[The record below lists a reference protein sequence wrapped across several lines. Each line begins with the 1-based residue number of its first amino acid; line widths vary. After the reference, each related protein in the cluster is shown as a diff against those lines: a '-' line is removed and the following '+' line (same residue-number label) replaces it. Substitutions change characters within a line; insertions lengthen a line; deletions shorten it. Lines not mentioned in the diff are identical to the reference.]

1 MLINNTFRLFVSST
15 FSDFI
20 AERNALQTRVFPRLE
35 KYCAERGA
43 RFQAVDLRWGIT
55 EDIQRQHDTLRICL
69 EEIRRCQ
76 VLSPRPNFVAL
87 LGDRYGWEPVPARI
101 PLDHWNQLKDVASAD
116 QFKLIDAEYQLDE
129 NAIPPIYCLRPQTK
143 KSVITIN
150 REKLL
155 LQALRSAAKYF
166 IGGDRLPYF
175 ASATHQ
181 EIVLGALDDKDSLD
195 HVYVYV
201 RHIADMPNNVS
212 AQEFIDW
219 DFENEQVDQEARHK
233 LRKLE
238 SELRQRLEERVCD
251 MQAHWDASGG
261 GVDEAYLDQ
270 FCEMFYQHQITLI
283 DAELQLVEDICELD
297 ERQKAHANFGM
308 ERSRVFVGREQLLST
323 LLRYTNTQSEDICR
337 PVILLGKGGEGKS
350 ALLAK
355 AVEYDRKQFMPSQA
369 VIVERYIGGVPGT
382 ESLMAFITS
391 IMADLANLYSQP
403 TPAIPVN
410 TKDLAVGLVQA
421 LNYATAERPLH
432 LYLDALDQLNSQ
444 DEAWL
449 LEWLPKELP
458 EYAKVVATVR
468 IGTPVEK
475 SARQR
480 YLETIIEVIPLSLK
494 EGQAMLDAWLAD
506 TQSAWF
512 SAGIAPTIGRKLTA
526 KQRETVLNTFS
537 QNGSALWLKLAYEEV
552 CNWTSWDKVRT
563 LPVTV
568 TGMIED
574 LIDYRLL
581 QRESHPKVFTE
592 RALAYLTAG
601 RFGVSEDE
609 LARVMAT
616 DERVRNEFQAN
627 ERTQRKWGHEKKL
640 PPVLWSR
647 LFFDLQPYL
656 GLAKIDGALLM
667 RWFHREFSEV
677 LQEKYLAAAEN
688 KEMIHGGLA
697 DTFQILDREL
707 RPTETNDDALFRVT
721 DAGGAQV
728 SAALRRVMEQPWQLA
743 QAEKTQE
750 LMLLLSDFG
759 FCFAKCAANQSSE
772 LIEELLDVNVGN
784 LPNPHLHEWQRFFRR
799 QAHILRRGDWRWPA
813 HKIMLQLANEEAEE
827 SPVSQLA
834 IQWLSQG
841 YCDWVWVRNKNR
853 PQYQSQSALLVVM
866 EGHSAGINGAQMLS
880 DGRILSW
887 SSDGTLRLW
896 DSSNGELLAVLVGH
910 TASIVG
916 VEVLSDGRL
925 LSWAWDSVRLWDGE
939 SGVPLAVLGE
949 YGVMGAKLLSGGRIL
964 SWSHASTL
972 SYDDSTLRLWDSE
985 SGVLLAVLEGQTGNI
1000 NGVEV
1005 LSDGRIM
1012 SWSWD
1017 SIRLWNGESGKPLAV
1032 LKGDINIVT
1041 DVKVLS
1047 DGRILS
1053 WSRDGTLRLW
1063 DGESDAPLVVP
1074 EVHRHGLGNEGAKL
1088 LSDGRILSFVHHS
1101 ICLLDGESGASLAV
1115 LEGHTSFVNGAE
1127 VLSDGR
1133 ILSWSQDGTLRLW
1146 DGESGTPLVVL
1157 EGHTQRVDG
1166 AKELSDGRILSWS
1179 HDGTL
1184 RLWDSESGVLLTVL
1198 EGHTGTIKG
1207 VEVLSDGR
1215 ILSWSDDGTLRFW
1228 DSETTAQ
1235 LEVLE
1240 VHTELISGAKVLSS
1254 GRILSWSDDSIR
1266 LWDCES
1272 GAPLAVLIMRH
1283 ISPAAMRLN
1292 SDMAV
1297 FKIKMLSDGRI
1308 LSWAHDST
1316 LRLWDSE
1323 SGALLAVL
1331 EGHTEG
1337 IDGVEVLSDGRIMSW
1352 SWGSIRLWDGESG
1365 TPLGILE
1372 GHTDWVDGAKEL
1384 SDGRIVSWSYD
1395 SIRLWDGESSMPLA
1409 VLEGGTGT
1417 VRDVKILS
1425 DGRILSWCN
1434 DYTLRLWDGESG
1446 APLEALYGHDHWIYG
1461 VEELSDC
1468 RILSWSKDNTLR
1480 LWDSKSGVALA
1491 VMGGYGPGVK
1501 GVRLL
1506 SDGKILSWSSDTLH
1520 LWEEGNSGKSLAV
1533 LNAARINEGVFDP
1546 IEGVEV
1552 LPDDR
1557 LLSWS
1562 YRGKLI
1568 LWNINTHRLLQV
1580 YRSPWIE
1587 TVSYPSA
1594 WEDFE
1599 QIANAQ
1605 RFNDVWLESA
1615 DRFISLANRQKG
1627 WIARWHHSTN
1637 EASIIGVSGSSYVLS
1652 SGRQLI
1658 FLELMYGGFPLV
1670 TKQMPLS

>member
-1 MLINNTFRLFVSST
+1 MLTNNTFRLFVSST

-20 AERNALQTRVFPRLE
+20 AERDALQTRVFPRLE

-129 NAIPPIYCLRPQTK
+129 NAVPPIYCLRPQTK
-143 KSVITIN
+143 KTVITIN
-150 REKLL
+150 REKSL

-166 IGGDRLPYF
+166 IGSDRLPYF

-181 EIVLGALDDKDSLD
+181 EIVLGALDDKDSQD

-201 RHIADMPNNVS
+201 RGIADMPNNVS

-219 DFENEQVDQEARHK
+219 DSENEQVDQEARHK
-233 LRKLE
+233 LRKLK
-238 SELRQRLEERVCD
+238 SELRQRLEGRVCD
-251 MQAHWDASGG
+251 MQAHWNANGG

-283 DAELQLVEDICELD
+283 NAELQLVEEICELD

-323 LLRYTNTQSEDICR
+323 LFRYTNTQSEDICR

-355 AVEYDRKQFMPSQA
+355 AVEYDRKQLMPSEA
-369 VIVERYIGGVPGT
+369 VIVERYIGGVPET

-410 TKDLAVGLVQA
+410 TKDLAEGLVQA

-480 YLETIIEVIPLSLK
+480 YLETIIQVLPLSLK

-512 SAGIAPTIGRKLTA
+512 SAGNAPTIGRKLTA

-552 CNWTSWDKVRT
+552 CNWTSWDKART

-568 TGMIED
+568 KGMIED

-616 DERVRNEFQAN
+616 DETVRNEFQAN
-627 ERTQRKWGHEKKL
+627 ERTQRKWDHEKKL

-647 LFFDLQPYL
+647 LYFDLHPYL

-677 LQEKYLAAAEN
+677 LQEKYLASAEN
-688 KEMIHGGLA
+688 QQMIHGALA
-697 DTFQILDREL
+697 DTFQTLEREL
-707 RPTETNDDALFRVT
+707 RPNETNDDALFRAT

-750 LMLLLSDFG
+750 LMSLLSDFG

-784 LPNPHLHEWQRFFRR
+784 LPNPHLREWQRFFRR

-813 HKIMLQLANEEAEE
+813 HKIMLQLANEETED
-827 SPVSQLA
+827 SSISQVTK
-834 IQWLSQG
+834 QWLTQG

-853 PQYQSQSALLVVM
+853 PQHQSHSALLAVL

-887 SSDGTLRLW
+887 SDDGTLRLWDINSGYPITILEGHTGRIKGVQVLSDGRILSWSRDNTLRLWNGNGQLLAVLTKYFNVDGVLILSDDRILSWGGSFLRLRDSNSGKLLAVLTKHTSSINGAKVLSDGRILSWSDDKTLRLWDGNSGEPLAVVEGHTNRIEGAQVLSDGRILSWGGRCWDGDKILRVWNGNSGEPLVVLEGHNGPIQGAQELSDGRILSWGDGWVGDKGLRVWNGNSGEPLVVLEWHNGRIQGVQELSDGRILSWSDDAVYVYLLDGNSSKPLIVLRGHTDLIKGVLVLSEGRLLSWSDDGTLRLW
-896 DSSNGELLAVLVGH
+896 DSNSGHPVAVLEGH
-910 TASIVG
+910 TDRVVG
-916 VEVLSDGRL
+916 AQE
-925 LSWAWDSVRLWDGE
+925 
-939 SGVPLAVLGE
+939 
-949 YGVMGAKLLSGGRIL
+949 LSGGRIL
-964 SWSHASTL
+964 SWSLDGTM
-972 SYDDSTLRLWDSE
+972 RLWDVNSNQPLAALKGHTNLVMGVKVLSKNRVLSWSSDGNLIWDAN
-985 SGVLLAVLEGQTGNI
+985 SGELQSVLEGHTDRIRGTQVLPDDRIVSWSNEKCILWNSNSSHPIAVRKEKLGQRRMSKRVKQIKMLPNGRILFWGRDSVLHLWNGTNDYPIAVLEGHTNLI
-1000 NGVEV
+1000 LGVQ
-1005 LSDGRIM
+1005 
-1012 SWSWD
+1012 
-1017 SIRLWNGESGKPLAV
+1017 
-1032 LKGDINIVT
+1032 
-1041 DVKVLS
+1041 VLS

-1053 WSRDGTLRLW
+1053 WSRDGTIRLW
-1063 DGESDAPLVVP
+1063 NGNSGQPLA
-1074 EVHRHGLGNEGAKL
+1074 L
-1088 LSDGRILSFVHHS
+1088 
-1101 ICLLDGESGASLAV
+1101 
-1115 LEGHTSFVNGAE
+1115 LEGHGYNGSHWVNGA
-1127 VLSDGR
+1127 
-1133 ILSWSQDGTLRLW
+1133 Q
-1146 DGESGTPLVVL
+1146 
-1157 EGHTQRVDG
+1157 
-1166 AKELSDGRILSWS
+1166 ELSDGRILSWS
-1179 HDGTL
+1179 ADNTL
-1184 RLWDSESGVLLTVL
+1184 RLWNASGQPLTVL
-1198 EGHTGTIKG
+1198 EGHTSG
-1207 VEVLSDGR
+1207 VYGAQELSDGR
-1215 ILSWSDDGTLRFW
+1215 ILSWSYDTL
-1228 DSETTAQ
+1228 
-1235 LEVLE
+1235 
-1240 VHTELISGAKVLSS
+1240 
-1254 GRILSWSDDSIR
+1254 R
-1266 LWDCES
+1266 LWDGRNGQALVVLEGHTS
-1272 GAPLAVLIMRH
+1272 EVYGAQE
-1283 ISPAAMRLN
+1283 
-1292 SDMAV
+1292 
-1297 FKIKMLSDGRI
+1297 LSDGRI
-1308 LSWAHDST
+1308 LSWSGDKT
-1316 LRLWDSE
+1316 LRQWD
-1323 SGALLAVL
+1323 
-1331 EGHTEG
+1331 
-1337 IDGVEVLSDGRIMSW
+1337 
-1352 SWGSIRLWDGESG
+1352 
-1365 TPLGILE
+1365 
-1372 GHTDWVDGAKEL
+1372 
-1384 SDGRIVSWSYD
+1384 
-1395 SIRLWDGESSMPLA
+1395 
-1409 VLEGGTGT
+1409 
-1417 VRDVKILS
+1417 
-1425 DGRILSWCN
+1425 
-1434 DYTLRLWDGESG
+1434 
-1446 APLEALYGHDHWIYG
+1446 
-1461 VEELSDC
+1461 
-1468 RILSWSKDNTLR
+1468 
-1480 LWDSKSGVALA
+1480 
-1491 VMGGYGPGVK
+1491 
-1501 GVRLL
+1501 
-1506 SDGKILSWSSDTLH
+1506 
-1520 LWEEGNSGKSLAV
+1520 GNSGQL
-1533 LNAARINEGVFDP
+1533 
-1546 IEGVEV
+1546 IE
-1552 LPDDR
+1552 
-1557 LLSWS
+1557 
-1562 YRGKLI
+1562 
-1568 LWNINTHRLLQV
+1568 THE
-1580 YRSPWIE
+1580 SPWLE
-1587 TVSYPSA
+1587 SVPYPAA
-1594 WEDFE
+1594 WEELE
-1599 QIANAQ
+1599 QIAGFQHFDN
-1605 RFNDVWLESA
+1605 VWIENSTK
-1615 DRFISLANRQKG
+1615 FINLTNRQKG
-1627 WIARWHHSTN
+1627 WVARWHG
-1637 EASIIGVSGSSYVLS
+1637 EIGIFAGISGSSYVLS
-1652 SGRQLI
+1652 SGRQVI